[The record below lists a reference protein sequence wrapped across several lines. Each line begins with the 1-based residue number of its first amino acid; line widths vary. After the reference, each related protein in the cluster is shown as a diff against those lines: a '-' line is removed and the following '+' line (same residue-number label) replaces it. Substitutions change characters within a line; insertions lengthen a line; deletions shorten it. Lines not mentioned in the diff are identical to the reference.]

1 MAQPVVALMFVNVG
15 TTRKA
20 SEICQFIIYKVKHK
34 LDVVVIQS
42 EEFKTYKEVKCF
54 LNKKKINKKERERL
68 LSNHF
73 IFLIES
79 GLFR

>member
-1 MAQPVVALMFVNVG
+1 MVALMFVNVA
-15 TTRKA
+15 TTKKA

-54 LNKKKINKKERERL
+54 LNKKK
-68 LSNHF
+68 
-73 IFLIES
+73 
-79 GLFR
+79 